1 MTVLSVRFQAPLN
14 KPLRQPLT
22 EPFWNPILQFSGMIY
37 HGFIT
42 VESAK
47 QTKEL

>member
-1 MTVLSVRFQAPLN
+1 MTVLSARLQDPLN
-14 KPLRQPLT
+14 KPSRQSLAG
-22 EPFWNPILQFSGMIY
+22 PFWTRFFKFSGMIY

-42 VESAK
+42 VESTK

>member
-1 MTVLSVRFQAPLN
+1 MTVLSAHLQDPLN
-14 KPLRQPLT
+14 KPSRQPLAG
-22 EPFWNPILQFSGMIY
+22 PFWNLILQFFGMIY

-42 VESAK
+42 VESTK

>member
-1 MTVLSVRFQAPLN
+1 MTVLSVRLQDPLN
-14 KPLRQPLT
+14 KSPQQPLAG
-22 EPFWNPILQFSGMIY
+22 PFWNPILQFSGMIY

>member
-14 KPLRQPLT
+14 KPLRQPLAGS
-22 EPFWNPILQFSGMIY
+22 FWNPILQFSGMIY

-42 VESAK
+42 VESVK